1 MGTAGRKQLHTA
13 SSEIQQ
19 RSQPGALVATI
30 AVLLALFFLQR
41 VIGKQ
46 QLGN

>member
-13 SSEIQQ
+13 SSEIQHT
-19 RSQPGALVATI
+19 RLPRALVVTI
-30 AVLLALFFLQR
+30 TVLLSLFSLQR
-41 VIGKQ
+41 IIGKQ